1 MYYVKRTTI
10 ASVPQ
15 ISETIGTITRFFY
28 NEQETNSTDMFGKVN
43 KKRSCYQYE
52 VVECHNGTP
61 TYESL
66 VNFLISLEYSIE
78 EEQAILRKK
87 LADLDTKNEFST
99 YNTYCESCKD
109 LAKELINQ
117 L

>member
-1 MYYVKRTTI
+1 MYYIKRTTI

-15 ISETIGTITRFFY
+15 ISAKAGSITRLFY
-28 NEQETNSTDMFGKVN
+28 NEQEITSTDMFGNSTNNV
-43 KKRSCYQYE
+43 CYQYD
-52 VVECHNGTP
+52 VIECHNGKP

-66 VNFLISLEYSIE
+66 VSFLVSLKYSITA
-78 EEQAILRKK
+78 EQAIIRKK
-87 LADLDTKNEFST
+87 LAELDTNDEFST
-99 YNTYCESCKD
+99 YNDYCESCKS